1 MSSKP
6 LITALGIA
14 GLLPFIATL
23 LAALSE
29 TFIDSINFPIEP
41 KKIFIF
47 YSAVILS
54 FLCGAFWA
62 RLLSRGYSLRIA
74 CLLVLTNIFALAAWL
89 SLLIVSEYLVL
100 SLPLLILCYL
110 ILIYFEY
117 TDVELLYE
125 NVYPEYLKLRIGLTF
140 SVVIM
145 HLVML
150 IISLSPG
157 F

>member
-1 MSSKP
+1 MSSKS
-6 LITALGIA
+6 LIRALGIA

-29 TFIDSINFPIEP
+29 TCISAINLPIEP

-62 RLLSRGYSLRIA
+62 RLLSRDFSLRIA
-74 CLLVLTNIFALAAWL
+74 CLLGLTNMFALAAWV
-89 SLLIVSEYLVL
+89 SLLIVSEQLVL
-100 SLPLLILCYL
+100 SLSLLISCYL

-157 F
+157 T

>member
-1 MSSKP
+1 MSLKS
-6 LITALGIA
+6 LTTALGIA

-29 TFIDSINFPIEP
+29 TFVSVINLLIEP

-62 RLLSRGYSLRIA
+62 RLLSRDFSLRIA
-74 CLLVLTNIFALAAWL
+74 CLLVLTNIFALAAWV
-89 SLLIVSEYLVL
+89 SLLIVSEGLVL

-117 TDVELLYE
+117 TNVELVYG

-150 IISLSPG
+150 IISLSHG
-157 F
+157 A

>member
-1 MSSKP
+1 M
-6 LITALGIA
+6 
-14 GLLPFIATL
+14 
-23 LAALSE
+23 
-29 TFIDSINFPIEP
+29 
-41 KKIFIF
+41 
-47 YSAVILS
+47 
-54 FLCGAFWA
+54 
-62 RLLSRGYSLRIA
+62 
-74 CLLVLTNIFALAAWL
+74 FALAAWV
-89 SLLIVSEYLVL
+89 SLLIVSEQLVL
-100 SLPLLILCYL
+100 SLSLLISCYL

-157 F
+157 T

>member
-1 MSSKP
+1 MSLKS
-6 LITALGIA
+6 LTTALGIA

-29 TFIDSINFPIEP
+29 TFVSVINLPIEP

-54 FLCGAFWA
+54 FLCGALWA
-62 RLLSRGYSLRIA
+62 RLLSRDFSLRIA
-74 CLLVLTNIFALAAWL
+74 YLLVLANIFALAAWV
-89 SLLIVSEYLVL
+89 SLLVDSEDLVL

-117 TDVELLYE
+117 TNVELLYE

-140 SVVIM
+140 SVIIM

-157 F
+157 A